1 MTLSLGLYA
10 LLQIQYATKKKTPDI
25 SNIKVPLEIQRLE
38 GVLFGLESKEEIRA
52 FLKDNA
58 LFAAQFLGLTSQEE
72 EDTLVERLDAMVH
85 NTDMQALYQEV
96 QRVFGDFSAIQQQFE
111 GAFRYLLYY
120 YPDFKIPQL
129 ATFITGMGT
138 DLYLSKDLI
147 VIGLDFFMGEGAKF
161 RPIELPQYILRSYQ
175 PAYIVPRTILQLSQ
189 EFIKTND
196 ADQTLLADMLHY
208 GKTYYFAQALLPK
221 VEAAIILSYTK
232 EQLATIE
239 HYQDIVWEHFIDQ
252 ELLYVTN
259 HLTKHRYLNDR
270 PFTSEIGPK
279 CPGNIGR
286 WLGWEIVKSY
296 MARHTELSLSALMN
310 NTDTQALFA
319 QSKYRPKK

>member
-1 MTLSLGLYA
+1 MAISVGLYA
-10 LLQIQYATKKKTPDI
+10 LLQAQYAAKKKPPDI
-25 SNIKVPLEIQRLE
+25 SNIEVSLEIQRLE
-38 GVLFGLESKEEIRA
+38 GVLFGLESKQEIRA

-58 LFAAQFLGLTSQEE
+58 LFAAQFLGLTSHEE
-72 EDTLVERLDAMVH
+72 ENTLVERLYAMVH
-85 NTDMQALYQEV
+85 NADIQALYQEV
-96 QRVFGDFSAIQQQFE
+96 QQVFGDFSAIQQQFE
-111 GAFRYLLYY
+111 EAFRYLLYY

-129 ATFITGMGT
+129 ATFITGMGM

-147 VIGLDFFMGEGAKF
+147 VIGLDFFMGEEAKF
-161 RPIELPQYILRSYQ
+161 RPIELPQYILRAYQ
-175 PAYIVPRTILQLSQ
+175 PAYIVPKTILQLSQ

-196 ADQTLLADMLHY
+196 ADQTLLADMLYY
-208 GKTYYFAQALLPK
+208 GKAYYFTQALLPK

-232 EQLATIE
+232 EQLAAVE
-239 HYQDIVWEHFIDQ
+239 QHQDIVWEHFIDQ

-259 HLTKHRYLNDR
+259 HLIKNRYLNDR
-270 PFTSEIGPK
+270 PFTSEIGQQ

-296 MARHTELSLSALMN
+296 MARHTEVSLSALMSS
-310 NTDTQALFA
+310 TDTQALFA